1 MLHCPPAVWFA
12 STVWCG
18 SAARCP
24 LLKRFH
30 RQLQRGLLLLFYSAR
45 ISPFLPSDVYSASNI
60 SLSPDSLPEFLLQP
74 CICMAPAWRSRLWW
88 PLRCSDIL
96 AAGLLVPSSSPITHP
111 GIPLRLLLCSMLRV
125 VTLKC
130 SCGKH
135 VCICVLHGI
144 FYCLDACVA
153 ICKYPSSC
161 VTEQKIKGDRGG
173 NACLFLFGDLK
184 ACLPIFGTN
193 LWYYRYRDGC
203 GNARLSCAWPSMAQS

>member
-1 MLHCPPAVWFA
+1 MF
-12 STVWCG
+12 TVPVTF
-18 SAARCP
+18 RCR
-24 LLKRFH
+24 LTRCLNFSCSH
-30 RQLQRGLLLLFYSAR
+30 AL
-45 ISPFLPSDVYSASNI
+45 
-60 SLSPDSLPEFLLQP
+60 
-74 CICMAPAWRSRLWW
+74 AWRSRLWW

-193 LWYYRYRDGC
+193 L
-203 GNARLSCAWPSMAQS
+203 

>member
-1 MLHCPPAVWFA
+1 MPGFPPFYRVMF
-12 STVWCG
+12 TVPVTF
-18 SAARCP
+18 RCR
-24 LLKRFH
+24 LTRCLNFSCSH
-30 RQLQRGLLLLFYSAR
+30 AL
-45 ISPFLPSDVYSASNI
+45 
-60 SLSPDSLPEFLLQP
+60 
-74 CICMAPAWRSRLWW
+74 AWRSRLWW

-193 LWYYRYRDGC
+193 L
-203 GNARLSCAWPSMAQS
+203 